1 MLIGYEFCI
10 ANGVILDF
18 QKGKLIVKHDDE
30 TTDIEVMNRREEA
43 RGMEDCCKSLSN
55 RQVIALPTPLTDTCQ
70 LETVKL
76 PHPMNPSY
84 CEVIIIIIII
94 IIMFMK
100 V

>member
-84 CEVIIIIIII
+84 CEVYP
-94 IIMFMK
+94 FFRAW
-100 V
+100 